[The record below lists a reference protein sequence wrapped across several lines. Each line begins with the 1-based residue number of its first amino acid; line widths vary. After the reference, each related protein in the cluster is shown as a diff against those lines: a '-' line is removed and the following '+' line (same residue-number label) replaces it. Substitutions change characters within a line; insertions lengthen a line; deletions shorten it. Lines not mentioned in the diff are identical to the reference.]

1 MKTIESGKCFI
12 LHLDQWPALNCYS
25 DEQLGRLLRH
35 ICRWI
40 LDDSGDVRKEGL
52 LVENDIMPMYL
63 ILQNQ
68 AAIDDKKYQQKC
80 EKNKQN
86 ARRRWSKNDSD
97 ATVCERMQNN
107 NNNNNNNNKNN
118 NNNNNNNKI
127 NKESLVD
134 LGRRDSSS
142 SPEIRDSA
150 NVAEEEEE
158 DNFSKLM
165 KENFLPWWNQLV
177 KDYDSNIK
185 PMIYMTKNRIELARK
200 ICDTYG
206 KDDLF
211 KACRKAFASPFLNGR
226 GKNAKFIA
234 TFDWMMDEKNFL
246 NVLEGNFYTK

>member
-1 MKTIESGKCFI
+1 MSTAKVKSII
-12 LHLDQWPALNCYS
+12 LYS
-25 DEQLGRLLRH
+25 DQLALIRGYTFEQLGKLLSALIRT
-35 ICRWI
+35 I
-40 LDDSGDVRKEGL
+40 DGEDKEAI
-52 LVENDIMPMYL
+52 ERS
-63 ILQNQ
+63 LQEPELTAYRFISLQ
-68 AAIDDKKYQQKC
+68 VKIDKEKYQQIRDRRMAAA
-80 EKNKQN
+80 NKRWTKKKPDANAFFAMHNENENENENENQN
-86 ARRRWSKNDSD
+86 ENENEN
-97 ATVCERMQNN
+97 V
-107 NNNNNNNNKNN
+107 
-118 NNNNNNNKI
+118 I
-127 NKESLVD
+127 NKDSLVD

-226 GKNAKFIA
+226 GKDAKFIA